1 MEVFVLVRTYNI
13 FIENN
18 SRMLDSEEI
27 EASISEWE
35 VTAASDEIAWEDESR
50 DKFRQ
55 EPRLVSLL
63 I

>member
-27 EASISEWE
+27 EASISE
-35 VTAASDEIAWEDESR
+35 
-50 DKFRQ
+50 
-55 EPRLVSLL
+55 
-63 I
+63 